1 MCSSGTAGR
10 PERDFFSYPAS
21 QVRDNSASDQGGIS
35 GDGEKWSNIRYVLK
49 LESINWWYIEFKI
62 WK

>member
-49 LESINWWYIEFKI
+49 LESIN
-62 WK
+62 